1 MKQMKRMVLL
11 LLTVVFAVS
20 LPLSAF
26 AAGTIEVTE
35 DVSVSDD
42 YDWTRFKGQNVTL
55 NVYNWGEYISN
66 GSDDSV
72 DVVAAF
78 QQLTGIHVNYTT
90 FDSNESLYAKLKS
103 GAADYDVI
111 IPSDYMVA
119 KMISEGMLAKLNF
132 DNIPNFQNIDEVYRN
147 ADYDPANEYTVPYML
162 CTTGII
168 YNTTMV
174 DKAPTSWADLW
185 DEQYAGNILMFNNSR
200 DAYAIG
206 AFKSGSSVNP
216 QTTEDVDAVVDE
228 LKAQKPLV
236 QAYVMDEIFDKMI
249 GGEAAIGVYYS
260 GDAITMIDDNPDL
273 AWVFPE
279 EGTVLSVDSM
289 AIPATSEHEEA
300 AEMFIN
306 FMCEPDVGKANIEYI
321 GYTTPMQAVWE
332 VLDEDLKY
340 SEIAFPSEEIEA
352 KEKVFTSLSDEV
364 NSELD
369 VKWSEM
375 KSYDEGGSGI
385 VFLMLLLAM
394 VALACFNIWRK
405 LRKKSR
411 NMY

>member
-1 MKQMKRMVLL
+1 M
-11 LLTVVFAVS
+11 
-20 LPLSAF
+20 P
-26 AAGTIEVTE
+26 
-35 DVSVSDD
+35 
-42 YDWTRFKGQNVTL
+42 
-55 NVYNWGEYISN
+55 
-66 GSDDSV
+66 
-72 DVVAAF
+72 
-78 QQLTGIHVNYTT
+78 YT
-90 FDSNESLYAKLKS
+90 
-103 GAADYDVI
+103 
-111 IPSDYMVA
+111 
-119 KMISEGMLAKLNF
+119 
-132 DNIPNFQNIDEVYRN
+132 
-147 ADYDPANEYTVPYML
+147 L

-168 YNTTMV
+168 YNTKMV
-174 DKAPTSWADLW
+174 DEAPTSWADLW
-185 DEQYAGNILMFNNSR
+185 DEKYAGNILMFNNSR

-216 QTTEDVDAVVDE
+216 QTTEEVDAVVDE

-249 GGEAAIGVYYS
+249 GSEAAVGVYYS

-306 FMCEPDVGKANIEYI
+306 FMCAPDVGKANIEYI
-321 GYTTPMQAVWE
+321 GYTTPMHCVWE
-332 VLDEDLKY
+332 LLDEDLKY
-340 SEIAFPSEEIEA
+340 SEIAYPSEDIAA
-352 KEKVFTSLSDEV
+352 KEEVFTALSDEV

-375 KSYDEGGSGI
+375 KSYDEGGSGYL
-385 VFLMLLLAM
+385 FLMLLAAM
-394 VALACFNIWRK
+394 LALACFNIWRK
-405 LRKKSR
+405 VRRKTR

>member
-35 DVSVSDD
+35 DISVSDD

-72 DVVAAF
+72 DVVDAF

-174 DKAPTSWADLW
+174 DKAPAS
-185 DEQYAGNILMFNNSR
+185 
-200 DAYAIG
+200 
-206 AFKSGSSVNP
+206 
-216 QTTEDVDAVVDE
+216 
-228 LKAQKPLV
+228 
-236 QAYVMDEIFDKMI
+236 
-249 GGEAAIGVYYS
+249 
-260 GDAITMIDDNPDL
+260 
-273 AWVFPE
+273 
-279 EGTVLSVDSM
+279 
-289 AIPATSEHEEA
+289 
-300 AEMFIN
+300 
-306 FMCEPDVGKANIEYI
+306 
-321 GYTTPMQAVWE
+321 
-332 VLDEDLKY
+332 
-340 SEIAFPSEEIEA
+340 
-352 KEKVFTSLSDEV
+352 
-364 NSELD
+364 
-369 VKWSEM
+369 
-375 KSYDEGGSGI
+375 
-385 VFLMLLLAM
+385 
-394 VALACFNIWRK
+394 
-405 LRKKSR
+405 
-411 NMY
+411 

>member
-1 MKQMKRMVLL
+1 MKRFVIL
-11 LLTVVFAVS
+11 LLTAV
-20 LPLSAF
+20 LALTMPLSAL
-26 AAGTIEVTE
+26 AAGQIEVTE
-35 DVSVSDD
+35 DISVSDD

-78 QQLTGIHVNYTT
+78 EKLTGIKVNYTT

-103 GAADYDVI
+103 GAANYDVI

-119 KMISEGMLAKLNF
+119 KMISEGMLMPL
-132 DNIPNFQNIDEVYRN
+132 DYSNIPNFQNIDEEYRN
-147 ADYDPANEYTVPYML
+147 GDYDPENAYTVPYTL

-168 YNTTMV
+168 YNTKMV
-174 DKAPTSWADLW
+174 DEAPTSWADLW
-185 DEQYAGNILMFNNSR
+185 DEKYAGNILMFNNSR

-206 AFKSGSSVNP
+206 ES
-216 QTTEDVDAVVDE
+216 
-228 LKAQKPLV
+228 
-236 QAYVMDEIFDKMI
+236 FDKMI
-249 GGEAAIGVYYS
+249 GGEAAVGVYYS

-306 FMCEPDVGKANIEYI
+306 FMCAPDVGKANIEYI
-321 GYTTPMQAVWE
+321 GYTTPMHCVWDI
-332 VLDEDLKY
+332 LDEDLKY
-340 SEIAFPSEEIEA
+340 SEIAYPSEDIAA
-352 KEKVFTSLSDEV
+352 KEEVFTALSDEV

-375 KSYDEGGSGI
+375 KSYDEGGSGYL
-385 VFLMLLLAM
+385 FLMLLAAM
-394 VALACFNIWRK
+394 LALACFNIWRK
-405 LRKKSR
+405 VRRKTR

>member
-1 MKQMKRMVLL
+1 MMKRIAAL
-11 LLTVVFAVS
+11 LLTLAVALCAA
-20 LPLSAF
+20 LPVF

-78 QQLTGIHVNYTT
+78 EKLTGIKANYTT

-103 GAADYDVI
+103 GAANYDVI

-119 KMISEGMLAKLNF
+119 KMINEGMLAPLDY
-132 DNIPNFQNIDEVYRN
+132 DNIPNFQKIDAGYRN
-147 ADYDPANEYTVPYML
+147 PDYDPQNAYTVPYML

-174 DKAPTSWADLW
+174 DEAPTCWADLW

-200 DAYAIG
+200 DAYAIA
-206 AFKSGSSVNP
+206 AFKSGHSINP
-216 QTTEDVDAVVDE
+216 ATPEEVDEVVEE

-279 EGTVLSVDSM
+279 EGSVLSVDCM
-289 AIPATSEHEEA
+289 AVPAASEHKEA

-306 FMCEPDVGKANIEYI
+306 FMCETDIGKANSEYI
-321 GYTTPMQAVWE
+321 GYTTPMHDVWE
-332 VLDEDLKY
+332 VLDEDLKT
-340 SEIAFPSEEIEA
+340 SEIAYPSEEDA
-352 KEKVFTSLSDEV
+352 AREKVFTALSDEV

-369 VKWSEM
+369 LKWSEM
-375 KSYDEGGSGI
+375 KSYDEGGGSYL
-385 VFLMLLLAM
+385 FLLLLLAM
-394 VALACFNIWRK
+394 LALACFNIWRK
-405 LRKKSR
+405 VRRKTR
-411 NMY
+411 NQY